1 MADRLKDRIA
11 IVVGAGSSG
20 PGWGNGKC
28 TAITFAR
35 EGAQVPPGR
44 QGDRIWREIPPRRGL
59 EGDLLGERSDGR
71 LRPSGRRRSA
81 KINPD
86 LVNNQA

>member
-1 MADRLKDRIA
+1 MSGKLKDRVA

-35 EGAQVPPGR
+35 EGAKAAR
-44 QGDRIWREIPPRRGL
+44 RTLEIAFAG
-59 EGDLLGERSDGR
+59 
-71 LRPSGRRRSA
+71 
-81 KINPD
+81 
-86 LVNNQA
+86 

>member
-1 MADRLKDRIA
+1 MADRLKDRVA

-44 QGDRIWREIPPRRGL
+44 QGDRIWREIPPPAGPRRGPA
-59 EGDLLGERSDGR
+59 GR
-71 LRPSGRRRSA
+71 AIRWPLAALRPPAERENKSG
-81 KINPD
+81 PGE
-86 LVNNQA
+86 